1 MSEAKIDISDGN
13 GVIVTK
19 KIKVK
24 SKQIEFKCSSSSFC
38 LKLDPDAELEKSL
51 QLFQ

>member
-24 SKQIEFKCSSSSFC
+24 SKQIEFKCSSSFC